1 MKSLE
6 NKRIQNINFIM
17 DDVHNSSNSIY
28 EFLVDKEFDPLKFEI
43 QSLIKKLDKI
53 DRIEVDEDDNSVMSL
68 SFPIS
73 VVPGKVVIEI
83 ENVSKNYDDKKVL
96 HEVSLLLERNSK
108 IAFVGQ
114 NGQGKSTL
122 AKCIV
127 GDISYSGQLNLGHNV
142 EIGYFA
148 QNQADYLDGSKTVL
162 DTMIDAANEK
172 NRIKV
177 RDILGSFLFRGDDV
191 DKYVRVLSGGE
202 RNRLALAKLLLQ
214 PFNVLVMDEPTN
226 HLDIKSKN
234 VLKEALIK
242 FEGTLLLVS
251 HDRDF
256 LQGLTSKIYEFKD
269 RDIKEYLGDID
280 YYLEQRNIQNMREAE
295 KRTKTV
301 AAEKDNKSSSKENYV
316 NQKKIKSLN
325 NRLSKTEAS
334 ITKLEK
340 EIKDIDFELSINY
353 EETILKPNFFDTYQ
367 QKKKELEKLMENWGL
382 VTEEI
387 DSIN

>member
-1 MKSLE
+1 M
-6 NKRIQNINFIM
+6 
-17 DDVHNSSNSIY
+17 
-28 EFLVDKEFDPLKFEI
+28 
-43 QSLIKKLDKI
+43 
-53 DRIEVDEDDNSVMSL
+53 EDS
-68 SFPIS
+68 
-73 VVPGKVVIEI
+73 
-83 ENVSKNYDDKKVL
+83 
-96 HEVSLLLERNSK
+96 
-108 IAFVGQ
+108 A
-114 NGQGKSTL
+114 T
-122 AKCIV
+122 
-127 GDISYSGQLNLGHNV
+127 
-142 EIGYFA
+142 
-148 QNQADYLDGSKTVL
+148 
-162 DTMIDAANEK
+162 EK
-172 NRIKV
+172 NRSKV
-177 RDILGSFLFRGDDV
+177 RDILGSFLFRGSEV
-191 DKYVRVLSGGE
+191 DKYVKVLSGGE
-202 RNRLALAKLLLQ
+202 RNRLALAKLLLL
-214 PFNVLVMDEPTN
+214 PFNVLIMDEPTN

-280 YYLEQRNIQNMREAE
+280 YYLDQRNIQNMREAE

-301 AAEKDNKSSSKENYV
+301 AAEKENKSSSKENYV
-316 NQKKIKSLN
+316 NQKKLKSLN

-353 EETILKPNFFDTYQ
+353 DETILKPNFFNTYQ
-367 QKKKELEKLMENWGL
+367 QKKKELEKLMENWEL